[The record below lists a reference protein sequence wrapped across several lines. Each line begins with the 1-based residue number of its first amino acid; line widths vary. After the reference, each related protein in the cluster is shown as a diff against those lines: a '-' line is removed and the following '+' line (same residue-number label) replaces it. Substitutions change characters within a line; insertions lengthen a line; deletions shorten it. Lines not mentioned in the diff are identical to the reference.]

1 MKLMIS
7 SPSLGMA
14 AHWQNVLSAAGIRT
28 ELRNIYLSSVA
39 GDVPPQDCAAQVW
52 LVNPAQEAQ
61 ARALVDQAQH
71 PPTGPAWRCAHCG
84 ESHEPQFA
92 QCWRC
97 GNNREDAA

>member
-1 MKLMIS
+1 MKLLIS
-7 SPSLGMA
+7 CPSLGMA

-61 ARALVDQAQH
+61 ARALLDQAQH
-71 PPTGPAWRCAHCG
+71 PPTGPDSAPCTVDTPMVVRAD
-84 ESHEPQFA
+84 P
-92 QCWRC
+92 
-97 GNNREDAA
+97 AA

>member
-1 MKLMIS
+1 MKLLIS
-7 SPSLGMA
+7 SSSLGMA

-61 ARALVDQAQH
+61 ARALLDQAQH
-71 PPTGPAWRCAHCG
+71 PPTCLLYTSPSPRDRQKSRMPSSA
-84 ESHEPQFA
+84 
-92 QCWRC
+92 
-97 GNNREDAA
+97 